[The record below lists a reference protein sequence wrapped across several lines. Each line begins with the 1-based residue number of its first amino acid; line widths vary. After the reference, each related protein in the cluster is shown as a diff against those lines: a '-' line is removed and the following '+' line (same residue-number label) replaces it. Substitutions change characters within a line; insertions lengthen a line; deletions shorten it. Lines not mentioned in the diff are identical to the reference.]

1 MSIALSVLTA
11 ILLLAASGMSD
22 NEQQEI
28 VPALELKV
36 PEKGTQ
42 GIVEF
47 VPSSKI

>member
-1 MSIALSVLTA
+1 MTSGCPSA

-28 VPALELKV
+28 VPALELKG